1 MGVTA
6 TARGKLNVF
15 LPVVAAIRV
24 LALVALNFHADYHLL
39 ATDGETYE
47 VANPKAVLDQMQMAT
62 LGTTFYPLFC
72 FNMQDN
78 GVTFVFLTSALVV
91 IKPKSMI

>member
-6 TARGKLNVF
+6 TARGKWNVF

-62 LGTTFYPLFC
+62 LGTTFYRSFVSTCKIMVLPLYSSR
-72 FNMQDN
+72 
-78 GVTFVFLTSALVV
+78 VHWWL
-91 IKPKSMI
+91 